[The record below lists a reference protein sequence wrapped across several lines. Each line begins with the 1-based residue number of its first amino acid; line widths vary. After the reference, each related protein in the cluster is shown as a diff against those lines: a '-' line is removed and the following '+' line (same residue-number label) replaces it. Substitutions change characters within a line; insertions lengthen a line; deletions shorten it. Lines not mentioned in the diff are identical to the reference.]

1 MEALGINL
9 PFLLVQIV
17 NLLIVYTVI
26 VKWVVGPIGNMLEK
40 RRQSIAQ
47 GLEDARVAAEARA
60 NAEKEAAKIIAEA
73 QAEASKVVREANERA
88 QEVAKAVKAEAEA
101 EAAKARQSAL
111 TEAELERNRLLSDL
125 RGQVAAL
132 AIAAAQKLVGDALD
146 EKRQHALLE
155 EFFSGVKSGKVVVLE
170 DAAFKGESAEVT
182 SALPLSDK
190 EQEAVKKEVLA
201 KVGAQA
207 VAFRVDPSIL
217 GGLVIKV
224 GDKVLDGSVAGKLEG
239 LRANL
244 K

>member
-17 NLLIVYTVI
+17 NLIIVYTVI
-26 VKWVVGPIGNMLEK
+26 AKWVVGPIGNMLEK

-88 QEVAKAVKAEAEA
+88 QEVAKVVKAEAEA

-111 TEAELERNRLLSDL
+111 TEAELERNRLLADL

-170 DAAFKGESAEVT
+170 DAAFKGDSAEVT